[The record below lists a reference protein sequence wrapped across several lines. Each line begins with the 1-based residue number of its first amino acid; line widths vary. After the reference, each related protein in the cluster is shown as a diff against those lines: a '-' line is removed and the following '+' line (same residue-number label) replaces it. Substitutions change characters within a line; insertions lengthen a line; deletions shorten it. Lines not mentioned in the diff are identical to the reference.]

1 MRYYRFFNDVRQMPL
16 QFNVMG
22 FRVSMPVVLLLTAD
36 LILFAIATVIGNQI
50 FEGKAFTIY
59 VGIATFIGIVIAA
72 TIMWWVSI
80 LTRMGPLPVEKQLRL
95 LKESAD
101 LPVWTGINYID
112 NNKKEQIR

>member
-1 MRYYRFFNDVRQMPL
+1 MPL